1 MSLEEVNLFC
11 TDCDGCKRALKAL
24 RRKQSGGKV
33 RVAKALATGGLSLA
47 AEGASNL
54 VAGGDEGIIREG
66 KGCSLCAHTKGAHQG
81 KIKDPGWAHT
91 PLGGDFD
98 FEPVDAIG
106 IRGVICLQAA
116 ATASRMGS
124 GLEVAGEYSIVF
136 LHDRLEIYELRGS
149 QMVADAPYENV
160 RALEI
165 GGPGE
170 QTSGGGFFGGGFGVA
185 GFAVGAAASMV
196 LNKVTTRKSIQ
207 TLIRVE
213 SQVEGIGSAEWM
225 FLTGVA
231 DTTVVDSTL
240 RPITL
245 RLSELARTKEV
256 GPSAAPVSQPAPDKV
271 TRLKELSELRDI
283 GAIDEDEFNRLKN
296 EIMSS

>member
-1 MSLEEVNLFC
+1 MSLEEVDLFC

-47 AEGASNL
+47 AEGASNI
-54 VAGGDEGIIREG
+54 AAASAEGITGGR
-66 KGCSLCAHTKGAHQG
+66 GCSLCAHTKTAHQG

-116 ATASRMGS
+116 STASGMGS
-124 GLEVAGEYSIVF
+124 GLEVEGEYSIVF

-160 RALEI
+160 TALEI

-185 GFAVGAAASMV
+185 GFAVGAAASMA
-196 LNKVTTRKSIQ
+196 LNKLTTRKSIQ

-213 SQVEGIGSAEWM
+213 SQVEGIGSAEWV

-231 DTTVVDSTL
+231 DTAVVDSTL

-256 GPSAAPVSQPAPDKV
+256 GPSVAPVGQPAPDKV